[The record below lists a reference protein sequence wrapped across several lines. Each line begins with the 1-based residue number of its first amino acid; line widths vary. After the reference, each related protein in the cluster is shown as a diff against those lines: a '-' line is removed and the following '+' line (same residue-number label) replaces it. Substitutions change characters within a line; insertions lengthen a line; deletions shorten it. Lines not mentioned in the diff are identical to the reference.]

1 MVVELRLE
9 LPERGLILVSG
20 PSRGG
25 TSAWAEHLAHRWQ
38 GPVLYLATG
47 PDASSDPSW
56 GERVA
61 QHQLRRPGG
70 WRAIE
75 VGAQLCEQLG
85 ELASSSAAA
94 PFLLIDSLGTWL
106 AWHLDDTPEQW
117 TERCDALITGLLAQH
132 GPVVLVVEETGWG
145 VVPATAVGGV
155 FRDRLGALQ
164 QRLMQHCHS
173 AWLVVAGRALNLME
187 HSLPVPLP

>member
-1 MVVELRLE
+1 MVVEPRLE

-25 TSAWAEHLAHRWQ
+25 KSAWAEHLAQRWQ

-47 PDASSDPSW
+47 PAAGSDPGWS
-56 GERVA
+56 ERVA
-61 QHQLRRPGG
+61 LHQQRRPDG
-70 WRAIE
+70 WRALE
-75 VGAQLCEQLG
+75 VGAELSEQLQA
-85 ELASSSAAA
+85 LAAESASA
-94 PFLLIDSLGTWL
+94 PLLLIDSLGTWL

-117 TERCDALITGLLAQH
+117 KERCDQLIQGLLAQRA
-132 GPVVLVVEETGWG
+132 PVVLVVEETGWG
-145 VVPATAVGGV
+145 VVPATAVGGL

-164 QRLMQHCHS
+164 QVLMQHCHS

-187 HSLPVPLP
+187 HSLPVPPS

>member
-1 MVVELRLE
+1 MVVEPLPE

-25 TSAWAEHLAHRWQ
+25 KSAWAEHLAHCWR

-47 PDASSDPSW
+47 PAAGSDPSW
-56 GERVA
+56 SERVA
-61 QHQLRRPGG
+61 KHQERRPAG
-70 WRAIE
+70 WRALE
-75 VGAQLCEQLG
+75 VGAELNEQLQV
-85 ELASSSAAA
+85 LAVESASASM
-94 PFLLIDSLGTWL
+94 LLIDSLGTWL

-117 TERCDALITGLLAQH
+117 RARCDQLIHGLLAQS

-145 VVPATAVGGV
+145 VVPATAVGGL

-187 HSLPVPLP
+187 HSVPVPPS